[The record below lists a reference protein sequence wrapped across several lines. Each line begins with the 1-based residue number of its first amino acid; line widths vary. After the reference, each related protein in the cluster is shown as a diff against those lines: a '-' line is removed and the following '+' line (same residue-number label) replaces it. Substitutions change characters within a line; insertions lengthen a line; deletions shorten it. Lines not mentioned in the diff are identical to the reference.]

1 MIDHKKPTI
10 EYYEVAKD
18 PRVNQWPTMW
28 KQQWMVKYGGMESLK
43 EAEEFILRHDMV
55 EARAHRLAL
64 ELEGLLLDTKD
75 LSIQSKWWDGAMV
88 ALTEWQELYQQ
99 PHVSAFGKD

>member
-1 MIDHKKPTI
+1 
-10 EYYEVAKD
+10 
-18 PRVNQWPTMW
+18 
-28 KQQWMVKYGGMESLK
+28 MVKYGDMESLK

-64 ELEGLLLDTKD
+64 ELECLLMDTKD

-88 ALTEWQELYQQ
+88 ALTEWQELDPQ